1 MMGEA
6 GGLPDGAPGRGGVEC
21 GRSVAR
27 ELMVLTD
34 PRAGRA
40 ESPPG
45 ARGGDKTPE

>member
-1 MMGEA
+1 MGLQGGEVLSVA
-6 GGLPDGAPGRGGVEC
+6 GG
-21 GRSVAR
+21 SVAR

-45 ARGGDKTPE
+45 ALGGDKTQE